1 MKDQRGRPTS
11 AASPIQSP
19 SVRDIGID
27 SVEQRPLPALYPAA
41 FDNFQQVVA
50 VRPDDRVLLLIDR
63 TIDPRV
69 IAFLWEFARGRGA
82 QVSAIMAER
91 AGDAHFAESCKP
103 MIEEATL
110 VLTTWFTASVD
121 PYFLKL
127 RSERGQRYVKLTYFR
142 SLDLMK
148 TEAASFP
155 LSVMS
160 MLVRKTAQAFPREG
174 GATVRVTDPRGT
186 DLTITLEQE
195 EIDSLMTQSRW
206 RGEMTAERPGAYV
219 HWVPSHG
226 PNFWDFSASREPFEG
241 IDGVIAAKDSVGF
254 PRPFS
259 DGVRIHM
266 ARNKVTGV
274 DGPADGQTGIL
285 RDMLIGGHLIEVG
298 CGFNPK
304 HPRNQIYPAGS
315 NSAGALHLGLNLP
328 RDSDFLSGQMPDWP
342 EPPEHLDMVL
352 LDATVTINGATVIEN
367 GALSAAR
374 DPDIR
379 AEAGRYGDAA
389 YLLDV
394 WPMV

>member
-1 MKDQRGRPTS
+1 MKDLRGTPSAPTLPDRP
-11 AASPIQSP
+11 P
-19 SVRDIGID
+19 SVHDISID
-27 SVEQRPLPALYPAA
+27 AAQSHPLPALYPAA

-63 TIDPRV
+63 TMDPRV
-69 IAFLWEFARGRGA
+69 VSFLWEFARGRGA
-82 QVSAIMAER
+82 TVNAIMAER

-110 VLTTWFTASVD
+110 VLTTWFTSSVH

-148 TEAASFP
+148 TEVASFP

-160 MLVRKTAQAFPREG
+160 MLVRKTAHAFPSEG
-174 GATVRVTDPRGT
+174 GATVHVTDPRGT
-186 DLTITLEQE
+186 DLTITLKQE

-226 PNFWDFSASREPFEG
+226 PNFWDFSASPGGFEG
-241 IDGVIAAKDSVGF
+241 IEGVIAARDSVGF
-254 PRPFS
+254 PRPFP
-259 DGVRIHM
+259 DGVHIHM
-266 ARNKVTGV
+266 ARNRVTHV
-274 DGPADGQTGIL
+274 DGPANGQTHIL
-285 RDMLIGGHLIEVG
+285 RDMLIGGDLIEIG

-328 RDSDFLSGQMPDWP
+328 HNSDFLSGQMPDWP

-352 LDATVTINGATVIEN
+352 LDATVTINGAAVVEDGVLCAT
-367 GALSAAR
+367 R

-379 AEAGRYGDAA
+379 AEAARYGDAA